1 MAKLYAEI
9 AKMEAQDDG
18 TVKVWGYASS
28 EAVDSDGEVIAAEAM
43 KAAIPDYMKFGAV
56 REMHGS
62 NAAGTAI
69 EINVED
75 DGRTFFGAHIVDPVA
90 VTKVKTGVYKGF
102 SIGGSVTAR
111 DELNK
116 SQITGLKLTEISL
129 VDRPANPD
137 AVFTCFKAD
146 KPKDEEEA
154 DKDEDDKTAD
164 KTDETPA
171 DDTEK
176 ADSDKK
182 DDKEDDKKDEAGK
195 SASVELSESEIAILK
210 AVLAKAEKPKDELV
224 TKSMWQVKSLADVL
238 ASLKWLIEDA
248 IYDDVDAAVIAQIK
262 ESAGS
267 LAESLKA
274 LTVSEADKLVDG
286 LAAKAD
292 KSDDLAK
299 AESVDELAKAQD
311 ALKKS
316 NDALAKAQAEIE
328 SLKKQAAP
336 PKGSTKAIGKAED
349 NGEDPLNGFQ
359 PIVKNDGSLDDVATL
374 VKAAQTGRL

>member
-154 DKDEDDKTAD
+154 DKDEDDKSAD
-164 KTDETPA
+164 KPDETPA
-171 DDTEK
+171 EK
-176 ADSDKK
+176 AEGDKV
-182 DDKEDDKKDEAGK
+182 DDKEDDKKNEAEK
-195 SASVELSESEIAILK
+195 SVSVNLSESEIAILK

-224 TKSMWQVKSLADVL
+224 AKSIYQVKSLTDVL
-238 ASLKWLIEDA
+238 ISLKWLIDDA
-248 IYDDVDAAVIAQIK
+248 NYGSVDKDITAQIK
-262 ESAGS
+262 ESAAS

-286 LAAKAD
+286 LVIKAD
-292 KSDDLAK
+292 KSDDLTK

-359 PIVKNDGSLDDVATL
+359 PIVKNDGTLDDVATL
-374 VKAAQTGRL
+374 VKAAQTGHL

>member
-9 AKMEAQDDG
+9 TKMEAQDDG

-28 EAVDSDGEVIAAEAM
+28 EAVDSDGEIIAAEAM

-75 DGRTFFGAHIVDPVA
+75 DGRTFFGAHIVDPIA

-154 DKDEDDKTAD
+154 VDKDDEAAD
-164 KTDETPA
+164 KTDETP
-171 DDTEK
+171 DDDAEK
-176 ADSDKK
+176 ADGDKK
-182 DDKEDDKKDEAGK
+182 DDKEDDKKDEAEK
-195 SASVELSESEIAILK
+195 SASVNLSESEIAILK
-210 AVLAKAEKPKDELV
+210 AVLAKAEKPKDEPV
-224 TKSMWQVKSLADVL
+224 AKSMYQVKSLADVL
-238 ASLKWLIEDA
+238 TSLKWLIEDA
-248 IYDDVDAAVIAQIK
+248 AYDNIDETVIAQIK

-299 AESVDELAKAQD
+299 AESANELAKAQD

-336 PKGSTKAIGKAED
+336 PKGITKAIGKAED
-349 NGEDPLNGFQ
+349 NGEDPLKGFQ

-374 VKAAQTGRL
+374 VKAAQSGRL

>member
-28 EAVDSDGEVIAAEAM
+28 EAVDSDGEIIAAEAM

-137 AVFTCFKAD
+137 AVFTCYKAD

-154 DKDEDDKTAD
+154 DKEEDDK
-164 KTDETPA
+164 P
-171 DDTEK
+171 
-176 ADSDKK
+176 SDKSAEEEGDKPKDGDKKPEAEDKDDK
-182 DDKEDDKKDEAGK
+182 DDKEDDKKDEAEK
-195 SASVELSESEIAILK
+195 SASVNLSESEIAILK
-210 AVLAKAEKPKDELV
+210 AVLAKAEKQEAV
-224 TKSMWQVKSLADVL
+224 TKADGPVDEAVSKS
-238 ASLKWLIEDA
+238 
-248 IYDDVDAAVIAQIK
+248 
-262 ESAGS
+262 
-267 LAESLKA
+267 
-274 LTVSEADKLVDG
+274 
-286 LAAKAD
+286 D

-299 AESVDELAKAQD
+299 AEMADALAKAQD

-336 PKGSTKAIGKAED
+336 PKGSAKAISKAED
-349 NGEDPLNGFQ
+349 NGEDPLKGFQ

-374 VKAAQTGRL
+374 IKAKQTGRL

>member
-28 EAVDSDGEVIAAEAM
+28 EAVDSDGEIIAAEAM

-154 DKDEDDKTAD
+154 ADKADKPSDKSAEEEGDKPKDGDKEPEAEGKDDKDDKD
-164 KTDETPA
+164 
-171 DDTEK
+171 
-176 ADSDKK
+176 
-182 DDKEDDKKDEAGK
+182 DDKEDEAEK
-195 SASVELSESEIAILK
+195 SAGVNLSESEIAILK
-210 AVLAKAEKPKDELV
+210 AVLAKAEKQEAV
-224 TKSMWQVKSLADVL
+224 TKADGPVDEAVSKS
-238 ASLKWLIEDA
+238 
-248 IYDDVDAAVIAQIK
+248 
-262 ESAGS
+262 
-267 LAESLKA
+267 
-274 LTVSEADKLVDG
+274 
-286 LAAKAD
+286 D

-299 AESVDELAKAQD
+299 AEMADALAKAQN

-336 PKGSTKAIGKAED
+336 PKGSTKAISKAED
-349 NGEDPLNGFQ
+349 NGEDPLNGFE

-374 VKAAQTGRL
+374 IKAKQTGRL

>member
-9 AKMEAQDDG
+9 AKIEAQDDG

-28 EAVDSDGEVIAAEAM
+28 EAVDSDGEIIAAEAM

-146 KPKDEEEA
+146 KPKDDE
-154 DKDEDDKTAD
+154 EDDKPAD
-164 KTDETPA
+164 KADETPA
-171 DDTEK
+171 DDAEK
-176 ADSDKK
+176 ADGDKK
-182 DDKEDDKKDEAGK
+182 DDKEDEAEK

-210 AVLAKAEKPKDELV
+210 AVLAKAEKPKDEPV
-224 TKSMWQVKSLADVL
+224 AKSMWQVKSLADVL
-238 ASLKWLIEDA
+238 MSLKWLIEDA
-248 IYDDVDAAVIAQIK
+248 VYGNIDEAVVAQIK

-274 LTVSEADKLVDG
+274 LTISEADKLVDG

-311 ALKKS
+311 ALTKS
-316 NDALAKAQAEIE
+316 NKALAEAQAEIE

-336 PKGSTKAIGKAED
+336 PKGSTKAISKAED
-349 NGEDPLNGFQ
+349 NGEDLLNGFQ

-374 VKAAQTGRL
+374 IKAAQTGRL